1 MCGTFAIV
9 SPQLTVIW
17 ATWDVVDRTG
27 IVLPDQ
33 YAKET
38 PSGEKRR
45 GGEAGLFVNLTKRV
59 VAIALLMLMALPVLS
74 VSASDASAQDKS
86 LKLYF
91 VHTGEKAV
99 ITFKRNGK
107 FDPKGLAQINQFLR
121 DWRRN
126 EPARM
131 DPRLFDLVW
140 EVYRRSGASDYIHVV
155 SAYRS
160 PTTNNMLRTRSRNT
174 GVAKNSQHMLG
185 KAMDFYIPGVK
196 LSTLR
201 GLAMQMQVGG
211 VGYYPTSGSP
221 FVHLDVGGVRA
232 WPRMTRQELVQIF
245 PNGNTI
251 HLPADGKPLPGYET
265 AMADYKRRVGSDSIQ
280 IAGTAGGGIRGDGS
294 ERKRQPNLLAFLFG
308 GGGADEE
315 EDNEESAAPAVA
327 RRAPPAARPA
337 ADDEG
342 EASVAVASALPLT
355 GQTQN
360 QAQAPAQAQ
369 TIAAPVPLSRPAFR
383 SDAGGLATALYSP
396 ARNPAQEALALQAS
410 APIQPSGETF
420 ADLSTYNI
428 PVPTLLGPRGF
439 KGDAESGVMTAS
451 VGPMPG
457 PEEIAS
463 VPLPGQRPNMA
474 AAAPAAKAEEQQELT
489 PALVAALAQ
498 SVEPRPAAV
507 VPSMPV
513 ASAQPAPVPAQ
524 PAPAL
529 AVAPMPVQK
538 PVETASASPK
548 VIHSNKNAQ
557 FGDGFDAPR
566 SPVTASTSALPIP
579 AKGGRPGQP
588 AAAPH
593 TANGGALTGDV
604 LAQWALNNNR
614 ANAAASMKAPR
625 VVSRTLNNEYSA
637 GYSGGGF
644 RPVAATVAIDPN
656 RFSGPNN

>member
-1 MCGTFAIV
+1 M
-9 SPQLTVIW
+9 
-17 ATWDVVDRTG
+17 
-27 IVLPDQ
+27 PDQ

-45 GGEAGLFVNLTKRV
+45 GGKVGLFAGLTKC
-59 VAIALLMLMALPVLS
+59 VAAVALLVLMALPVLS
-74 VSASDASAQDKS
+74 VSASDAAAQEKS

-160 PTTNNMLRTRSRNT
+160 PTTNNMLRTRSRYT

-251 HLPADGKPLPGYET
+251 HLPADGKPLPGYEA
-265 AMADYKRRVGSDSIQ
+265 AMVDYKRRVGSDSIQ
-280 IAGTAGGGIRGDGS
+280 IASTAGAGIRGDGS

-315 EDNEESAAPAVA
+315 EDNAENTAPAVA
-327 RRAPPAARPA
+327 KRGAPAAKPA
-337 ADDEG
+337 ADDEEG
-342 EASVAVASALPLT
+342 EAPVAVASASPLT
-355 GQTQN
+355 GQTQA
-360 QAQAPAQAQ
+360 QAQAPAQAQAQAQ

-410 APIQPSGETF
+410 APAQPGGETF
-420 ADLSTYNI
+420 ADLSAYNI

-451 VGPMPG
+451 VGPMRAQ
-457 PEEIAS
+457 EDVAS
-463 VPLPGQRPNMA
+463 VPLPGQRPNIA

-507 VPSMPV
+507 PSGPV
-513 ASAQPAPVPAQ
+513 ASAQPAPTQ
-524 PAPAL
+524 PAA
-529 AVAPMPVQK
+529 AMAAAPMPAQK

-548 VIHSNKNAQ
+548 VIHSNKGAQ
-557 FGDGFDAPR
+557 FGDGFDTPR
-566 SPVTASTSALPIP
+566 SPVSASTSALPIP
-579 AKGGRPGQP
+579 AKGGRAP
-588 AAAPH
+588 ASASQ
-593 TANGGALTGDV
+593 TASGGALTGDV
-604 LAQWALNNNR
+604 LAKWALNNNR
-614 ANAAASMKAPR
+614 AGAAASMKAPR